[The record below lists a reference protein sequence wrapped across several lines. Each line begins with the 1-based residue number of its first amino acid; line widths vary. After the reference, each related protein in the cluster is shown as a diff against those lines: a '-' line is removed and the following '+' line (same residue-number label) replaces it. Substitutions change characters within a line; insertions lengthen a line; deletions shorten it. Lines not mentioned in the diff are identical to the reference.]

1 MAADDLSAPLG
12 QETKRGRGLSTAI
25 KASLP
30 QAIAIALATFL
41 GAFVLW
47 AVIADNP
54 FGGEPMAV
62 VQIAPPGP
70 TAPRV
75 IGGPAAHGA
84 PAMVAPNASGPAE
97 SGPGHHDGPPDGPVT
112 IPVPSGLPAPPAPGV
127 ADSPANAG
135 NSRTVTIIDG
145 KTGARQEVVI
155 PGSSEPQNTPGT
167 PGMPSTPGAPGTS
180 DASSSAPAAEAQ
192 PNDQKLVE
200 TTPQGPIPKIAANGM
215 RPAEA
220 YAQPMKPVPGKPD
233 APRVALIVGG
243 LGVSASISNDAISKL
258 PGCGDACLYAL
269 QLRRRSSCRARTPR
283 RPRDFAA
290 GADGAVQLSGQR
302 FRPANAFDHALA
314 GAKSRTALLAD
325 EPLPRLCRDHGSR
338 WVRASR
344 LPSRRSRRSCARPPS
359 AG

>member
-30 QAIAIALATFL
+30 QAIATALATFL

-75 IGGPAAHGA
+75 IGGPATHGA

-167 PGMPSTPGAPGTS
+167 PGMPSTPVAPGTS

-200 TTPQGPIPKIAANGM
+200 TTPQRPIPKIAANGM

-220 YAQPMKPVPGKPD
+220 YAQPLKPVPGKPD

-243 LGVSASISNDAISKL
+243 LASAPASATTPSAS
-258 PGCGDACLYAL
+258 C
-269 QLRRRSSCRARTPR
+269 Q
-283 RPRDFAA
+283 
-290 GADGAVQLSGQR
+290 
-302 FRPANAFDHALA
+302 
-314 GAKSRTALLAD
+314 
-325 EPLPRLCRDHGSR
+325 
-338 WVRASR
+338 VR
-344 LPSRRSRRSCARPPS
+344 
-359 AG
+359 